1 MKRGT
6 NAPRRSFFGHFI
18 ATAKKFSHL
27 EIHSFPNS
35 RPPFVILYSR
45 RPHHFFQSHSKSANV
60 FEDIDT
66 IRVSFV
72 PALGDHGKFLSCRAE
87 NPHLPS
93 NNAVEDQWKIDVQ
106 CT

>member
-1 MKRGT
+1 MPRGGRFSVILS
-6 NAPRRSFFGHFI
+6 PQRRNSPI
-18 ATAKKFSHL
+18 WKFTLFRIQGRLTSSHY
-27 EIHSFPNS
+27 S
-35 RPPFVILYSR
+35 RPHDV
-45 RPHHFFQSHSKSANV
+45 FQSHSQSANV
-60 FEDIDT
+60 FEDVDT